1 VSKDGHKEGGRRF
14 LGLGE
19 GSREGSNVIGLQSQD
34 LGEIREG
41 TMLRGDNRSIYA
53 VMAHKVMDREGN

>member
-1 VSKDGHKEGGRRF
+1 M
-14 LGLGE
+14 GLGE